1 MDTKYAFE
9 NQFSELI
16 SDILGVCYEYV
27 EGRAEKIYVYLSN
40 EAQIQYCGCF
50 YKING
55 RVVRRGKLSTAL
67 QPGEL
72 PYDEKDDVQR
82 RLGEI
87 LREDWTK
94 LWTLFRQYERPVPTE
109 IRMVYDVATGKPD
122 VRMRYEPVWSK
133 EKGGFPLKVELEWF
147 AQEDA
152 AAGGSGEIPDPY
164 KGMFKKK

>member
-82 RLGEI
+82 RLCDI
-87 LREDWTK
+87 LREDWGK
-94 LWTLFRQYERPVPTE
+94 IVDLFRQNKRPMPTE
-109 IRMVYDVATGKPD
+109 IRMVYDVATGRPD
-122 VRMRYEPVWSK
+122 VRIQYEPVWSK
-133 EKGGFPLKVELEWF
+133 EKGGFPLKVDLAWF